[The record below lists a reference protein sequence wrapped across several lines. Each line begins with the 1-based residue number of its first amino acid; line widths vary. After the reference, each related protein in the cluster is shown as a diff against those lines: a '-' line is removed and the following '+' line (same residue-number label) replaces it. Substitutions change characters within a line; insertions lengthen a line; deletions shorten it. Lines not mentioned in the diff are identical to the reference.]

1 MKKLLALVL
10 ALVMS
15 MSLVTISNA
24 DFKDADKIDNKEAV
38 DVLNAVGVL
47 IGDEKGNFNA
57 KDTLTRAQA
66 AKIVAY
72 LDLGGKTADAIKGTG
87 TVFTDV
93 KATSWYAGYV
103 EYCAGAGYVA
113 GVGGGKFDPDAKVTG
128 VQFAKMLLCALGY
141 KSDVEGYT
149 GADYTISVARDANK
163 NDLFNALSIVTSAN
177 LTREQAAQMAL
188 NALKADVVE
197 YKGGTN
203 VSTSDGTKVVINAER
218 STVANDKYDYRVKTG
233 YDAKKDNTVQQLCE
247 KLYGKD
253 LKGIED
259 KDSFGRKAIIWS
271 YKNDEVGTYATD
283 SADYTYYG
291 AVSGKTLFKDLGL
304 AASTKYT
311 LTVDGTKNASVT
323 TGSDIKALAKD
334 LGGYSYIVEVTVDDK
349 DITVITIEYKLAQV
363 SKVTKAKD
371 GDKRSITV
379 GGKTYETESF
389 AKDDYVLYTVDKNGK
404 IQSVQLAEK
413 VTGKVTAV
421 KGDKLTIDGTTYKFN
436 AGGKDMS
443 KVTAGTSGT
452 FYLGIDKALIGA
464 SDLTEVVSA
473 KDFMY
478 VYSVVDAKTDE
489 VDENGLPITGKKT
502 AYYILTDGTKG
513 SAKIAKD
520 QKIDAKTVIAYSFN
534 SDDELKVA
542 EAKDVKTYDSLKKKV
557 EIGKDTA
564 VVADAYLMSADT
576 QFVFVNIKDSKLT
589 VTTVTGYKN
598 VGKQSQNIFIVAD
611 KDGKALTVFVI
622 GEDEGLETSKTF
634 AYLLDT
640 NPTLTKDSKDKD
652 LYTYDVLV
660 DGEVSTIATSKQEY
674 MDGIAKGDRF
684 SYTLKDGKLDKA
696 VTKDTGKKSGEITAI
711 VDDYIVIDGTAYS
724 IKDVKETYLLDK
736 GADEVKNVLTGDA
749 LEKGDTVI
757 VYTNGKTGDNEK
769 NVAVVITK
777 EAE

>member
-24 DFKDADKIDNKEAV
+24 AFKDANSIDYKEAV
-38 DVLNAVGVL
+38 DVMNKVGVL

-66 AKIVAY
+66 AKIIAY
-72 LDLGGKTADAIKGTG
+72 LDLGGKTADAIKGSG

-149 GADYTISVARDANK
+149 GADYTIAIARDANK

-218 STVANDKYDYRVKTG
+218 NTVANDKYDYRVKG
-233 YDAKKDNTVQQLCE
+233 AAYDAKKDNTVQQLCE

-259 KDSFGRKAIIWS
+259 KDAFGRKAIVWS

-311 LTVDGTKNASVT
+311 LTVDGSKSEK
-323 TGSDIKALAKD
+323 TGSEIKALAKD

-389 AKDDYVLYTVDKNGK
+389 ARDDYVLYTVDKNGK

-436 AGGKDMS
+436 AAGKDMS

-478 VYSVVDAKTDE
+478 VYSVVPAKADE
-489 VDENGLPITGKKT
+489 VDENGLPVAGKST

-513 SAKIAKD
+513 SAKIAKG
-520 QKIDAKTVIAYSFN
+520 QTISKESVIAYSFN

-576 QFVFVNIKDSKLT
+576 QFVFVDTKDSKLT

>member
-24 DFKDADKIDNKEAV
+24 AFKDADKISNKEAV
-38 DVLNAVGVL
+38 DVMAAVGVL
-47 IGDEKGNFNA
+47 AGYDNGEFGA
-57 KDTLTRAQA
+57 TDTLTRAQA
-66 AKIVAY
+66 CKIIAY

-87 TVFTDV
+87 TVFSDV
-93 KATSWYAGYV
+93 KATAWYAGYV

-218 STVANDKYDYRVKTG
+218 STVANDKYDYRVKG
-233 YDAKKDNTVQQLCE
+233 AAYDAKKDNTVQQLCE

-259 KDSFGRKAIIWS
+259 KDAFGRKAIVWS

-311 LTVDGTKNASVT
+311 LTVDGSKSEK
-323 TGSDIKALAKD
+323 TGSEIKALAKD

-478 VYSVVDAKTDE
+478 VYSVVDAKTGE
-489 VDENGLPITGKKT
+489 VDENGLPITGKQT

-622 GEDEGLETSKTF
+622 GEDKGLETSKTF

-696 VTKDTGKKSGEITAI
+696 VTKDTGTKSGEITAI

>member
-24 DFKDADKIDNKEAV
+24 AFKDADKISNKEAV
-38 DVLNAVGVL
+38 DVMAAVGVL
-47 IGDEKGNFNA
+47 AGYDNGEFGA
-57 KDTLTRAQA
+57 TDTLTRAQA
-66 AKIVAY
+66 CKIIAY

-87 TVFTDV
+87 TVFSDV

-149 GADYTISVARDANK
+149 GADYTIAIARDANK
-163 NDLFNALSIVTSAN
+163 NDLFNGLSIVTSAN

-218 STVANDKYDYRVKTG
+218 NTVANDKYDYRVKG
-233 YDAKKDNTVQQLCE
+233 AAYDAKKDNTVQQLCE

-259 KDSFGRKAIIWS
+259 KDAFGRKAIVWS

-311 LTVDGTKNASVT
+311 LTVDGSKSEK
-323 TGSDIKALAKD
+323 TGSEIKALAKD

-389 AKDDYVLYTVDKNGK
+389 ARDDYVLYTVDKNGK

-436 AGGKDMS
+436 AAGKDMS

-478 VYSVVDAKTDE
+478 VYSVVKAGKDE
-489 VDENGLPITGKKT
+489 YDENGLKIEGKST

-520 QKIDAKTVIAYSFN
+520 QTINEKTVIAYSFN

-542 EAKDVKTYDSLKKKV
+542 AAKDVKTYDSLSAKV

-564 VVADAYLMSADT
+564 VVADTYLMSADT

-674 MDGIAKGDRF
+674 MEGIAKGDRF

-696 VTKDTGKKSGEITAI
+696 VTKDTGKESGEITAI
-711 VDDYIVIDGTAYS
+711 VDDYIVIGGTAYS
-724 IKDVKETYLLDK
+724 IKDVEETYLLDK
-736 GADEVKNVLTGDA
+736 DADEVKNVLTGDA

>member
-24 DFKDADKIDNKEAV
+24 AFKDADKISNKEAV
-38 DVLNAVGVL
+38 DVMAAVGVL
-47 IGDEKGNFNA
+47 AGYDNGEFGA
-57 KDTLTRAQA
+57 TDTLTRAQA
-66 AKIVAY
+66 CKIIAY
-72 LDLGGKTADAIKGTG
+72 LDLGGKTADAIKGSG
-87 TVFTDV
+87 TVFSDV

-149 GADYTISVARDANK
+149 GADYTIAIARDANK
-163 NDLFNALSIVTSAN
+163 NDLFNGLSIVTSAN

-218 STVANDKYDYRVKTG
+218 NTVANDKYDYRVKG
-233 YDAKKDNTVQQLCE
+233 AAYDAKKDNTVQQLCE

-259 KDSFGRKAIIWS
+259 KDAFGRKAIVWS

-311 LTVDGTKNASVT
+311 LTVDGSKSEK
-323 TGSDIKALAKD
+323 TGSEIKALAKD

-389 AKDDYVLYTVDKNGK
+389 ARDDYVLYTVDKNGK

-436 AGGKDMS
+436 AAGKDMS

-478 VYSVVDAKTDE
+478 VYSVVKAGKDE
-489 VDENGLPITGKKT
+489 YDENGLKIEGKST

-520 QKIDAKTVIAYSFN
+520 QTINEKTVIAYSFN

-542 EAKDVKTYDSLKKKV
+542 AAKDVKTYDSLSAKV

-564 VVADAYLMSADT
+564 VVADTYLMSADT

-674 MDGIAKGDRF
+674 MEGIAKGDRF

-696 VTKDTGKKSGEITAI
+696 VTKDTGKESGEITAI
-711 VDDYIVIDGTAYS
+711 VDDYIVIGGTAYS
-724 IKDVKETYLLDK
+724 IKDVEETYLLDK
-736 GADEVKNVLTGDA
+736 DADEVKNVLTGDA

>member
-24 DFKDADKIDNKEAV
+24 AFKDADKIDNKEAV
-38 DVLNAVGVL
+38 DVMAAVGVL
-47 IGDEKGNFNA
+47 AGYDNGEFGA
-57 KDTLTRAQA
+57 TDTLTRAQA
-66 AKIVAY
+66 CKIIAY

-87 TVFTDV
+87 TVFSDV

-149 GADYTISVARDANK
+149 GADYTIAIARDANK
-163 NDLFNALSIVTSAN
+163 NDLFNGLSIVTSAN

-233 YDAKKDNTVQQLCE
+233 YDAKNHNTVQQLCE

-311 LTVDGTKNASVT
+311 LTVDGSKSEK
-323 TGSDIKALAKD
+323 TGSEIKALAKD

-404 IQSVQLAEK
+404 IQSVQLAGK

-436 AGGKDMS
+436 AAGKDMS

-478 VYSVVDAKTDE
+478 VYSVVDAKTGE
-489 VDENGLPITGKKT
+489 VDENGLPIAGKKT

-520 QKIDAKTVIAYSFN
+520 QKISPKTVIAYSFN

-542 EAKDVKTYDSLKKKV
+542 EAKDVKTYDSLSTKV

-660 DGEVSTIATSKQEY
+660 DGEVSTIATSNQDY
-674 MDGIAKGDRF
+674 MKGIAKGDRF

-711 VDDYIVIDGTAYS
+711 VDDYIVIGGTAYS
-724 IKDVKETYLLDK
+724 IKDVEETYLLDK

>member
-24 DFKDADKIDNKEAV
+24 AFKDADKISNKEAV
-38 DVLNAVGVL
+38 DVMAAVGVL
-47 IGDEKGNFNA
+47 AGYDNGEFGA
-57 KDTLTRAQA
+57 TDTLTRAQA
-66 AKIVAY
+66 CKIIAY
-72 LDLGGKTADAIKGTG
+72 LDLGGKTADAIKGSG

-149 GADYTISVARDANK
+149 GADYTIAIARDANK
-163 NDLFNALSIVTSAN
+163 NDLFDGLSIVTSAN

-218 STVANDKYDYRVKTG
+218 NTVANDKYDYRVKG
-233 YDAKKDNTVQQLCE
+233 AAYDAKKDNTVQQLCE

-259 KDSFGRKAIIWS
+259 KDAFGRKAIVWS

-291 AVSGKTLFKDLGL
+291 AVSGKTLFKDLDL

-311 LTVDGTKNASVT
+311 LTVDGSKSEK
-323 TGSDIKALAKD
+323 TGSEIKAMAD
-334 LGGYSYIVEVTVDDK
+334 LGDYSYIVEVTVDDK

-363 SKVTKAKD
+363 TKVTKAKD

-404 IQSVQLAEK
+404 IQSVQLADK
-413 VTGKVTAV
+413 ITGKVTAV
-421 KGDKLTIDGTTYKFN
+421 KGDKLTIDGTTYKFD
-436 AGGKDMS
+436 ATGKDMS

-478 VYSVVDAKTDE
+478 VYSVVTAKADE
-489 VDENGLPITGKKT
+489 VDENGLPVAGKST

-520 QKIDAKTVIAYSFN
+520 QKITAKTVIAYSFN

-542 EAKDVKTYDSLKKKV
+542 EAKDVKTYDSLSTKV
-557 EIGKDTA
+557 EIGKDTT
-564 VVADAYLMSADT
+564 VVDSTYLMSADT
-576 QFVFVNIKDSKLT
+576 QFVFVNIDSDNKLS

-660 DGEVSTIATSKQEY
+660 DGEVSTIATSNQEY
-674 MDGIAKGDRF
+674 MKDIAKGDRF

-711 VDDYIVIDGTAYS
+711 VDDYIVIGGTAYS
-724 IKDVKETYLLDK
+724 IKDVEETYLLDK
-736 GADEVKNVLTGDA
+736 DADEVKNVLTGDA

>member
-24 DFKDADKIDNKEAV
+24 AFKDADKISNKEAV
-38 DVLNAVGVL
+38 DVMAAVGVL
-47 IGDEKGNFNA
+47 AGYDNGEFGA
-57 KDTLTRAQA
+57 TDTLTRAQA
-66 AKIVAY
+66 CKIIAY

-87 TVFTDV
+87 TVFSDV

-149 GADYTISVARDANK
+149 GADYTIAIARDANK
-163 NDLFNALSIVTSAN
+163 NDLFNGLSIVTSAN

-218 STVANDKYDYRVKTG
+218 NTVANDKYDYRVKG
-233 YDAKKDNTVQQLCE
+233 AAYDAKKDNTVQQLCE

-259 KDSFGRKAIIWS
+259 KDAFGRKAIVWS

-311 LTVDGTKNASVT
+311 LTVDGSKSEK
-323 TGSDIKALAKD
+323 TGSEIKALAKD

-389 AKDDYVLYTVDKNGK
+389 ARDDYVLYTVDKNGK

-436 AGGKDMS
+436 AAGKDMS

-478 VYSVVDAKTDE
+478 VYSVVKAGKDE
-489 VDENGLPITGKKT
+489 YDENGLKIEGKST

-520 QKIDAKTVIAYSFN
+520 QTINEKTVIAYSFN

-542 EAKDVKTYDSLKKKV
+542 AAKDVKTYDSLSAKV

-564 VVADAYLMSADT
+564 VVADTYLMSADT

-674 MDGIAKGDRF
+674 MEGIAKGDRF

-696 VTKDTGKKSGEITAI
+696 VTKDTGKESGEITAI
-711 VDDYIVIDGTAYS
+711 VDDYIVIGGTAYS
-724 IKDVKETYLLDK
+724 IKDVEETYLLDK
-736 GADEVKNVLTGDA
+736 DADEVKNVLTGDA

-769 NVAVVITK
+769 NVADVITK

>member
-24 DFKDADKIDNKEAV
+24 AFKDADKISNKEAV
-38 DVLNAVGVL
+38 DVMAAGGVL
-47 IGDEKGNFNA
+47 AGYDNGEFGA
-57 KDTLTRAQA
+57 TDTLTRAQA
-66 AKIVAY
+66 CKIIAY
-72 LDLGGKTADAIKGTG
+72 LDLGGKTADAIKGSG
-87 TVFTDV
+87 TVFSDV
-93 KATSWYAGYV
+93 AATAWYAGYV

-149 GADYTISVARDANK
+149 GADYTIAIARDANK
-163 NDLFNALSIVTSAN
+163 NDLFNGLSIVTSAN

-218 STVANDKYDYRVKTG
+218 NTVANDKYDYRVKG
-233 YDAKKDNTVQQLCE
+233 AAYDAKKDNTVQQLCE

-259 KDSFGRKAIIWS
+259 KDAFGRKAIVWS

-311 LTVDGTKNASVT
+311 LTVDGSKSEK
-323 TGSDIKALAKD
+323 TGSEIKALAKD

-389 AKDDYVLYTVDKNGK
+389 ARDDYVLYTVDKNGK

-436 AGGKDMS
+436 AAGKDMS

-478 VYSVVDAKTDE
+478 VYSVVKAGKDE
-489 VDENGLPITGKKT
+489 YDENGLKIEGKST

-520 QKIDAKTVIAYSFN
+520 QTINEKTVIAYSFN

-542 EAKDVKTYDSLKKKV
+542 AAKDVKTYDSLSAKV

-564 VVADAYLMSADT
+564 VVADTYLMSADT

-674 MDGIAKGDRF
+674 MEGIAKGDRF

-696 VTKDTGKKSGEITAI
+696 VTKDTGKESGEITAI
-711 VDDYIVIDGTAYS
+711 VDDYIVIGGTAYS
-724 IKDVKETYLLDK
+724 IKDVEETYLLDK
-736 GADEVKNVLTGDA
+736 DADEVKNVLTGDA

>member
-24 DFKDADKIDNKEAV
+24 AFKDADKISNKEAV
-38 DVLNAVGVL
+38 DVMAAVGVL
-47 IGDEKGNFNA
+47 AGYDNGEFGA
-57 KDTLTRAQA
+57 TDTLTRAQA
-66 AKIVAY
+66 CKIIAY

-87 TVFTDV
+87 TVFSDV

-113 GVGGGKFDPDAKVTG
+113 GIGGGKFDPEAKVTG

-149 GADYTISVARDANK
+149 GADYTIAIARDANK
-163 NDLFNALSIVTSAN
+163 NDLFNGLSIVTSAN

-233 YDAKKDNTVQQLCE
+233 YDAKNHNTVQQLCE

-311 LTVDGTKNASVT
+311 LTVDGSKSEK
-323 TGSDIKALAKD
+323 TGSEIKALAKD

-436 AGGKDMS
+436 AAGKDMS

-478 VYSVVDAKTDE
+478 VYSVVTAGKDE
-489 VDENGLPITGKKT
+489 YDENGLKIEGKST

-520 QKIDAKTVIAYSFN
+520 QKISPKTVIAYSFN

-542 EAKDVKTYDSLKKKV
+542 EAKDVKTYDSLSTKV
-557 EIGKDTA
+557 EIGKDTT
-564 VVADAYLMSADT
+564 VVANTYLMSADT

-660 DGEVSTIATSKQEY
+660 DGEVSTIATSNQEY
-674 MDGIAKGDRF
+674 MKGIAKGDRF

-711 VDDYIVIDGTAYS
+711 VDDYIVIGGTAYS
-724 IKDVKETYLLDK
+724 IKDVEETYLLDK
-736 GADEVKNVLTGDA
+736 AADEVKNVLTGDA

-757 VYTNGKTGDNEK
+757 VYTNGKSGDSEK